1 MARIKLN
8 RTAKVKVAVGVALI
22 VLIYIS
28 VIAFPLFTDGFKALI
43 RDGLSSDG
51 PADTGAWQPVKTTT
65 FSADEAATL
74 SAIELDWSVGEI
86 EVACGTGDTITI
98 REEAREGEFG
108 ERDGE
113 VEPSAVTLDG
123 GTLKLR
129 HEARYSMRNGPFGL
143 GFTEGYYN
151 RRVVIELPEAAA
163 GVLESIAVSS
173 ISGDT
178 HLANISTG
186 ALRFTST
193 SGSLIAE
200 DVTVAGAE
208 IVTVSGDV
216 TLTGALSGTIMASS
230 TSGDVDL
237 GCVDALP
244 ECVDVE
250 NISGDARLR
259 ATADASFDLTVSTV
273 SGDLE
278 SDLAL
283 EKVGS
288 VDETRTYRCG
298 AGGAQVN
305 MSTVSGDIEITPL

>member
-8 RTAKVKVAVGVALI
+8 RTAKVKVAVGIVLI
-22 VLIYIS
+22 ALIYIS
-28 VIAFPLFTDGFKALI
+28 VLVLPLLSDGFSALI
-43 RDGLSSDG
+43 RDGLSSTC

-65 FSADEAATL
+65 FSADESAML

-86 EVACGTGDTITI
+86 EVSCGVGDAITV

-123 GTLKLR
+123 GMLRLR
-129 HEARYSMRNGPFGL
+129 HEAHYSMRNGPFGL
-143 GFTEGYYN
+143 GLTEGYYN
-151 RRVVIELPEAAA
+151 RRVVIELPKAAA
-163 GVLESIAVSS
+163 GALKSLAVSS

-186 ALRFTST
+186 TLRFTST

-200 DVTVAGAE
+200 NVTVAGAE

-216 TLTGALSGTIMASS
+216 TLTGALSGAIMASS

-244 ECVDVE
+244 ERVDVE
-250 NISGDARLR
+250 SISGDARLR

-273 SGDLE
+273 SGDFE
-278 SDLAL
+278 SDFAF
-283 EKVGS
+283 EEIGGAG
-288 VDETRTYRCG
+288 ETRTYRFG
-298 AGGAQVN
+298 AGGPQVN
-305 MSTVSGDIEITPL
+305 MSAVSGDIEITSL